1 MWTVE
6 IQTTTP
12 RHFTLVRYPRLIRMK
27 TKLVNSTAPTLT
39 PAVRVPQTPAA
50 IAQSQD
56 RSSNVPNDAQNGD
69 DAEIQALAQF
79 VLQELQGGLKSTS
92 RSAVSVAERIARE
105 VTRICDKSNRIQN
118 SGEVET
124 WQISLSRHRLGKIFA
139 YYELGSQKGRVELHS
154 NLSVMV
160 YRHVAPAK
168 AQFGFQARYNLIED
182 FLQNFYVEV
191 LRAFRREHE
200 VAENYS
206 PRTRV
211 ELAEYMAFTEQYAK
225 RRISLPGRKSQQLVI
240 LRAQSFAKGQPP
252 ETSIDMELA
261 VESAKG
267 EENEMHS
274 RSAAMQ
280 QVREQMVSE
289 AVDPSEAVMRDRVIH
304 SLMDYLAGQG
314 QSDCVD
320 YLTLKL
326 QDLPAHEIDEIL
338 GLSSR
343 QRDYLQQR
351 FKYHVEKFARTHNWK
366 LVHQWLGADL
376 DKNLGM
382 SPGQWQEFLG
392 QLNPQQQQLLELKQ
406 AGTDEA
412 QIAKALKCTPKQA
425 QKRWTKVLDLAWQAR
440 NVAHES

>member
-1 MWTVE
+1 
-6 IQTTTP
+6 
-12 RHFTLVRYPRLIRMK
+12 MK
-27 TKLVNSTAPTLT
+27 TKLVNSAPTIAPT
-39 PAVRVPQTPAA
+39 VQTTQTPVA
-50 IAQSQD
+50 IAQPTD
-56 RSSNVPNDAQNGD
+56 RSSNVSNESVTEHEL
-69 DAEIQALAQF
+69 EIQALAQF
-79 VLQELQGGLKSTS
+79 VLQELQGGLKSSS
-92 RSAVSVAERIARE
+92 RSAAAVAERIARE

-118 SGEVET
+118 SGEVES
-124 WQISLSRHRLGKIFA
+124 WKISLARHRLNKIFT
-139 YYELGSQKGRVELHS
+139 YYGLGSQKGRVELHS

-191 LRAFRREHE
+191 LRAFRREHD

-304 SLMDYLAGQG
+304 TLMEYLTTQG
-314 QSDCVD
+314 QSDCAD
-320 YLTLKL
+320 YLALKL
-326 QDLPAHEIDEIL
+326 EDLPAHEID
-338 GLSSR
+338 
-343 QRDYLQQR
+343 
-351 FKYHVEKFARTHNWK
+351 
-366 LVHQWLGADL
+366 
-376 DKNLGM
+376 
-382 SPGQWQEFLG
+382 
-392 QLNPQQQQLLELKQ
+392 
-406 AGTDEA
+406 
-412 QIAKALKCTPKQA
+412 
-425 QKRWTKVLDLAWQAR
+425 
-440 NVAHES
+440 